1 MKMPT
6 QVSVGKLFALITGAI
21 SVLGFL
27 KSILSVGTGEE
38 FSLQQL
44 AFYVGNVAIFVYIS
58 VIAGGLLGG
67 LADEVIGKQ
76 APNAVLWVWGL
87 SSVAIAVLLVLSGA
101 GYGYGDL
108 DAFGTGAVA
117 LLGLAALAGGVWA
130 WRHFSA
136 KEAPAA

>member
-21 SVLGFL
+21 YVLGFL

-58 VIAGGLLGG
+58 VIAGGLL
-67 LADEVIGKQ
+67 
-76 APNAVLWVWGL
+76 WGL
-87 SSVAIAVLLVLSGA
+87 G
-101 GYGYGDL
+101 
-108 DAFGTGAVA
+108 
-117 LLGLAALAGGVWA
+117 
-130 WRHFSA
+130 
-136 KEAPAA
+136 